1 MAGRNPRAFYHR
13 FCGEQLVNAVL
24 AFFERNPCGFQ
35 LSAVSGAEVFALA
48 QKDVHAAVC
57 REQGGSDSAFA
68 AAEHGD
74 PMGEYSAHGTSGV

>member
-1 MAGRNPRAFYHR
+1 
-13 FCGEQLVNAVL
+13 VL

-35 LSAVSGAEVFALA
+35 LSAVSGSEVFTLA